1 MAWTGHFVETNYE
14 ERAEFLYHFLK
25 MYEICTKDTEKAFS
39 DTLKFLL
46 GGMML
51 RKEPR
56 YISEGVQASENYST
70 DEHTIPCK
78 VLTDYLMGKI
88 KDGNTFPTKEF
99 LSEFIEKLSGIGKI
113 TKAENDKL
121 SKIGLKQKL
130 PEKIM
135 LEDIITGSVDHAIR
149 YEKAGIVFFEK
160 N

>member
-14 ERAEFLYHFLK
+14 ERAEFLYQFLK
-25 MYEICTKDTEKAFS
+25 MHEICTKDTEKAFS

-88 KDGNTFPTKEF
+88 

-113 TKAENDKL
+113 TKAENNKL
-121 SKIGLKQKL
+121 SRIGLKQKL
-130 PEKIM
+130 PGKIT
-135 LEDIITGSVDHAIR
+135 LDDIITGSVNHAVR

>member
-56 YISEGVQASENYST
+56 YISEGVQAILIDEVEEVRSVKLLESTPFGYEN
-70 DEHTIPCK
+70 I
-78 VLTDYLMGKI
+78 
-88 KDGNTFPTKEF
+88 NF
-99 LSEFIEKLSGIGKI
+99 
-113 TKAENDKL
+113 
-121 SKIGLKQKL
+121 
-130 PEKIM
+130 
-135 LEDIITGSVDHAIR
+135 
-149 YEKAGIVFFEK
+149 
-160 N
+160 

>member
-14 ERAEFLYHFLK
+14 ERAEFLYQFLK
-25 MYEICTKDTEKAFS
+25 MHEICTKEMEKAFS
-39 DTLKFLL
+39 DTLKFIL
-46 GGMML
+46 GGMMI
-51 RKEPR
+51 RKKPR
-56 YISEGVQASENYST
+56 YVSEGVQISENDST

-78 VLTDYLMGKI
+78 VLTDYLMEKI

-99 LSEFIEKLSGIGKI
+99 LSDFIEKLSGIGKI

-135 LEDIITGSVDHAIR
+135 LEDIITGSVDHAVR
-149 YEKAGIVFFEK
+149 YEKAGIVFFE
-160 N
+160 NN

>member
-25 MYEICTKDTEKAFS
+25 MHEICTKEMEKAFS

-99 LSEFIEKLSGIGKI
+99 LSDFIEKLSGIGKI